1 MNKNH
6 TAVTKNIT
14 YFSVHKG
21 MLICFVNADTK
32 YLHSDASYM
41 LQAGLK
47 YTGETVWAL
56 NVPRILMCR
65 TDCYELF
72 T

>member
-1 MNKNH
+1 MNKH
-6 TAVTKNIT
+6 HIAITKMIR
-14 YFSVHKG
+14 YFSVHKS
-21 MLICFVNADTK
+21 MLIFFVSAYTK

>member
-1 MNKNH
+1 
-6 TAVTKNIT
+6 
-14 YFSVHKG
+14 
-21 MLICFVNADTK
+21 MLICFVSAYTTF
-32 YLHSDASYM
+32 LHSDALYM

-65 TDCYELF
+65 TDWYEMF

>member
-1 MNKNH
+1 MQ
-6 TAVTKNIT
+6 T
-14 YFSVHKG
+14 S
-21 MLICFVNADTK
+21 MLICFASAYTK

-47 YTGETVWAL
+47 YTGETVWEL

-65 TDCYELF
+65 TDCYEMF

>member
-1 MNKNH
+1 MNKIILQIQ
-6 TAVTKNIT
+6 KMIR
-14 YFSVHKG
+14 YFSVHTS
-21 MLICFVNADTK
+21 MLICFVSAYTK

-41 LQAGLK
+41 LQAA
-47 YTGETVWAL
+47 YTGETVWEL

-65 TDCYELF
+65 TDCYEMF